1 MKSRTMCISAVTL
14 FAALALPVQVAA
26 QHTRYKLIEIGTFG
40 GPESYVNPA
49 GAIGSPSILNSSG
62 AVVGGAGTSIPLTM
76 NSSRVGFASIIR
88 NLQAVRH
95 QGRRLL

>member
-1 MKSRTMCISAVTL
+1 MKSSKSILIILIALVAV
-14 FAALALPVQVAA
+14 ALPVQLAA
-26 QHTRYKLIEIGTFG
+26 QHTRYKLIDIGTFS
-40 GPESYVNPA
+40 GPESYVYPS